1 METIYLGWSNGA
13 YYEVHD
19 AYLDGYCQ
27 RCGRKRTDCQ
37 AIIDSGKRCTEK
49 LEANARP
56 VPRLLAAF

>member
-49 LEANARP
+49 LRID
-56 VPRLLAAF
+56 R